1 MMKMDMINYLIM
13 KEDQI
18 EIFKNYG
25 INKEW
30 FLNSNIAKNLV
41 DDGGKS
47 SQLMM
52 KNKPDNLSRS
62 QNKVIGYDKFD
73 ELVLI

>member
-1 MMKMDMINYLIM
+1 M

-30 FLNSNIAKNLV
+30 FINRNIATNLH
-41 DDGGKS
+41 DGEEKS
-47 SQLMM
+47 SQLIL